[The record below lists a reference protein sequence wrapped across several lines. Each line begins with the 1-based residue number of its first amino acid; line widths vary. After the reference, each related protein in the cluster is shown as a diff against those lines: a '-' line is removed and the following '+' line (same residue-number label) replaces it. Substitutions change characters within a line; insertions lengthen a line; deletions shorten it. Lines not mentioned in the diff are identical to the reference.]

1 MMFRCE
7 KKETGKGGHERG
19 IRFES
24 EAIVAKLLG
33 VDPVVP

>member
-1 MMFRCE
+1 MMFRCG

-24 EAIVAKLLG
+24 EAIVAKLLEI
-33 VDPVVP
+33 DPVVP